1 MCSNAVLGSCLCVYF
16 IYLVHASI
24 VDVICNGKITIIFS
38 ERSRSL
44 YAIACLSVVCDVC
57 ALYSDGSNFWQYFC
71 GIGYLGHSL
80 TSIENFTEIVLG
92 EPLRWGS

>member
-44 YAIACLSVVCDVC
+44 YAIACLSVVCLSSVTFVRSTQ
-57 ALYSDGSNFWQYFC
+57 AVQIFGNISR
-71 GIGYLGHSL
+71 H
-80 TSIENFTEIVLG
+80 
-92 EPLRWGS
+92 